1 VTDQLRDTLDRTLGG
16 TYAFE
21 SELTAGGMSRLFL
34 AEEKNLGRKVVVK
47 VLSEQ
52 VAGGMRKERFQ
63 REIQVSARLQH
74 PHIVP
79 LLSSGEVDGLPYFV
93 MPYIEGESLKAHL
106 AKKGELPIADAVRLL
121 TQIASALAYAHKHG
135 VVHRDIKPDNILLSE
150 DIAVVTDFG
159 ISKAVSDAKS
169 RGDGLALTSDGSTLG
184 TPAYMAP
191 EQVVADPSIDHRADI
206 YSFGVVAYEML
217 TNTPLFVARGQQALM
232 AAHAVKIPDPI
243 QSRRPA
249 IPTPLAQLVMQC
261 LEKQR
266 SDRPQT
272 AQEIMRKL
280 ATWDESGDAYPTISA
295 PKLTPVN
302 PSGPAPTL
310 PSLDTSPRNRRWM
323 VLVALLVLAAVA
335 AAGVYYYLKRP
346 RELNSIAVLP
356 FANLGAD
363 SSDEYFSQ
371 GMTDELANALSKLP
385 GLRLASRT
393 SAYSFKGQNLA
404 VPDIGKRLNVQAVV
418 EGTVKRE
425 GKVLKVSAQLTSVKD
440 GLSLWHENYEDS
452 TNDVFAV
459 QQKVASAIAEA
470 VKPKLK
476 GDTTVTNLAQ
486 RNRGTDNRPA
496 YLLYLRGKYFF
507 NQRGASNLTQSI
519 NYLDSAIAEDSG
531 FARAYAALATSAAL
545 LPEYTDAPTAAITER
560 GRAAALRALTIDPSQ
575 AEANAAL
582 GLMDVHAWN
591 FTDAG
596 DRYRAAISQDPD
608 NATAQQWYGEYLF
621 HTGQLDSSIVR
632 LKLAQSLD
640 PMAPIT
646 AIALGHAL
654 IMDKQYDQAIQ
665 VLSAGISQYPNLGL
679 SHAELGKAYL
689 LSGKNSEAVKEL
701 ETANRLDPNLVIRK
715 GELGYVYGRAGRKD
729 DALKILNSLEER
741 TKTENISATAVSQIY
756 MGLGD
761 LPKALDALKI
771 AVSTHDIALVTSL
784 NPLVDPVFD
793 PIRSDPKYKPQF
805 DQILRGMNLI
815 RQ

>member
-1 VTDQLRDTLDRTLGG
+1 VTDHLRDTLDRTLGG

-21 SELTAGGMSRLFL
+21 NELTAGGMSRLFL

-106 AKKGELPIADAVRLL
+106 ANKGELPIGDAVRLL

-243 QSRRPA
+243 QSRRPS
-249 IPTPLAQLVMQC
+249 IPAPLAQLVMQC

-280 ATWDESGDAYPTISA
+280 ATWDDSGDTYPTISA
-295 PKLTPVN
+295 PTLPPVTP
-302 PSGPAPTL
+302 PAPL
-310 PSLDTSPRNRRWM
+310 PSIESAPKSRRWIY
-323 VLVALLVLAAVA
+323 VVALLVLAAIA
-335 AAGVYYYLKRP
+335 AAGAYYYLNRP
-346 RELNSIAVLP
+346 HELNSIAVLP

-393 SAYSFKGQNLA
+393 SAYSFKGQNIA
-404 VPDIGKRLNVQAVV
+404 VPEIGKRLNVQAVV

-440 GLSLWHENYEDS
+440 GLSLWTQSYEDS

-486 RNRGTDNRPA
+486 RNRGTDNRSA

-531 FARAYAALATSAAL
+531 FARAYAALATAAAL

-621 HTGQLDSSIVR
+621 HTGQMDSSIVR

-654 IMDKQYDQAIQ
+654 IMDKQYDQAIK

-689 LSGKNSEAVKEL
+689 LSGKNNDAVKEL
-701 ETANRLDPNLVIRK
+701 ETANSLDPNLVIRK

-741 TKTENISATAVSQIY
+741 TQREKISAAAVSEIY
-756 MGLGD
+756 LGLGD
-761 LPKALDALKI
+761 LPKALDALGI
-771 AVSTHDIALVTSL
+771 AVQTHDIALVTSL
-784 NPLVDPVFD
+784 NPLVDPVYD
-793 PIRSDPKYKPQF
+793 PIRKDPKYNAQF
-805 DQILRGMNLI
+805 QQILRGMNLI
-815 RQ
+815 K